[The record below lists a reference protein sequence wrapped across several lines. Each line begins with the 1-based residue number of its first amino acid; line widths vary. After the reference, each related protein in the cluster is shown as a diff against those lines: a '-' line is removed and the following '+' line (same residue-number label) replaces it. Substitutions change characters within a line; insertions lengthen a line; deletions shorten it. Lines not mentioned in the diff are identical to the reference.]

1 MMKNKIQIM
10 MTAILYIV
18 LFTACS
24 AKETSLKQQ
33 LEDSGLSNID
43 TYLRYVED
51 YKKGA
56 TPEQDYNC
64 RTTAFMLLED
74 SITANPK
81 SEYDNYLMFD
91 MDAIQTNNDFE
102 QIRDHEGEF
111 IAVFDGASV
120 EGVADNQFEQVYPK
134 ILQDR
139 QVAFNNDKAA
149 LISVVMH
156 DPDEKKLFVGH
167 AGVLIPQKNGFL
179 FLEKIAPFEEYRTT
193 LFSSKSELKNELLS
207 RPEYY
212 GDGSEHEPMVYENG
226 VLIE

>member
-1 MMKNKIQIM
+1 MRKRIQVTII
-10 MTAILYIV
+10 AILYIV

-24 AKETSLKQQ
+24 PKETSLKKQ

-51 YKKGA
+51 YKKGII
-56 TPEQDYNC
+56 PEYDCNC
-64 RTTAFMLLED
+64 RITAFMLLED

-91 MDAIQTNNDFE
+91 MEAIQSSDRFE
-102 QIRDHEGEF
+102 QIQDHEGEF
-111 IAVFDGASV
+111 IAVFDVASV
-120 EGVADNQFEQVYPK
+120 EGVPNDQFENVYPK
-134 ILQDR
+134 ILKER
-139 QVAFNNDKAA
+139 HVAFNNDKAA

-167 AGVLIPQKNGFL
+167 AGVLIPDKNGFL
-179 FLEKIAPFEEYRTT
+179 FLEKIAFFEEYRTT
-193 LFSSKSELKNELLS
+193 TFSSKSDLKNELLS
-207 RPEYY
+207 RPEYQ
-212 GDGSEHEPMVYENG
+212 GDSSEHEPMIYENG